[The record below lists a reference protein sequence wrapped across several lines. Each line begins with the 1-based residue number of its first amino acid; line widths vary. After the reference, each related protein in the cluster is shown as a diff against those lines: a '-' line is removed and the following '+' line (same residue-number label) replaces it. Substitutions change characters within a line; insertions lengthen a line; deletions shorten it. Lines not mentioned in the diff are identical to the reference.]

1 MRTVGIICEYN
12 PFHTGHAHQL
22 AAARQTTG
30 ADVTV
35 AVMSEHITQ
44 RGELAIADGYV
55 RAEAAVRAG
64 VDLVIGLP
72 FPYSSAPAEFFALA
86 GVRILDALGVD
97 ALHFGSECG
106 DMDALQDCTERLYA
120 REFIDELTK
129 YQQSHPS
136 LGVMQCRDELYRE
149 RHGHSLPSGSNDLL
163 GMAYLHA
170 LTRESSPMRP
180 YTVKREGQA
189 YVDAATPL
197 QGVHPSATAIRALWR
212 DESLETLRPHLPD
225 AVWSTLSRAV
235 DQHLAPVDERALS
248 SALVTF
254 YRTSDAKA
262 LSECYGLEGGL
273 ADRLCCAAREVT
285 DLASLLRLA
294 ATRRYT
300 DARIRRSVWYGFCG
314 VTERDV
320 TAPPAYVRLLG
331 ANARGCAYLSD
342 IRKRCTL
349 HVLTK
354 PADLPSTPEASRQTA
369 IEQRLEHL
377 ITLAYPT
384 PQPSGSLVRRR
395 PYIDKS

>member
-12 PFHTGHAHQL
+12 PFHAGHAHQL
-22 AAARQTTG
+22 EAARRATE
-30 ADVTV
+30 ASLAV
-35 AVMSEHITQ
+35 AVMSEHVTQ

-64 VDLVIGLP
+64 VDLLIGLP

-106 DMDALQDCTERLYA
+106 DIDELKSCTERLYA
-120 REFIDELTK
+120 SEFIEKLTQ
-129 YQQSHPS
+129 YQQAHPS
-136 LGVMQCRDELYRE
+136 LGVMECRDKLYRE
-149 RHGHSLPSGSNDLL
+149 TYGMPIPNGSNDLL

-170 LTRESSPMRP
+170 LAVASSPMRP

-189 YVDAATPL
+189 FGDAAVPS
-197 QGVHPSATAIRALWR
+197 QGTHPSATALRALWR
-212 DESLETLRPHLPD
+212 DASLSALRPHLPD

-235 DQHLAPVDERALS
+235 DERLAPVDEHALS

-254 YRTSDAKA
+254 YRTANATS
-262 LSECYGLEGGL
+262 LSACYGLEGGL
-273 ADRLCCAAREVT
+273 ADRLCHAAREAT

-300 DARIRRSVWYGFCG
+300 DARIRRSVWYGLCG
-314 VTERDV
+314 VTEHDV
-320 TAPPAYVRLLG
+320 TAPPAYVRLLA
-331 ANARGCAYLSD
+331 ANARGCAYLAD
-342 IRKRCTL
+342 IRKHCAL
-349 HVLTK
+349 PLLTK
-354 PADLPSTPEASRQTA
+354 PADLPSTPEAARQAA
-369 IEQRLEHL
+369 IEQRLEDVL
-377 ITLAYPT
+377 TLAYPT